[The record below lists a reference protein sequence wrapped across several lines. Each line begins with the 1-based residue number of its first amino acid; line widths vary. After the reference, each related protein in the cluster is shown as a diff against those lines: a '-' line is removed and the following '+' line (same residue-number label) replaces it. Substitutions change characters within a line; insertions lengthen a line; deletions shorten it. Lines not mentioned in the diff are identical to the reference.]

1 MVNLWQTGFF
11 CRGQSYKFAASI
23 TASKTD
29 PKIVPVYTLL
39 FCSAKKTTPSLIFII
54 CCWNVCQLFS
64 MLGPSA
70 KSRAQ
75 NWNFLSLKDYPWY
88 CAQWVWGDLLLT
100 QWSKIKS
107 VGDIIFYNFGT
118 LDLALIP
125 RPSFSG
131 WAYHWH
137 GSWCKAFALELYL
150 GHDPR
155 GAVSGPD
162 VTLHGGVRGAVH
174 KVGHHGQWKVPV
186 SRIHTGDTD
195 MLTQNY
201 KLGIQWGSVVCSL
214 NGSIFKPWLE

>member
-1 MVNLWQTGFF
+1 MPNPERRIELF
-11 CRGQSYKFAASI
+11 I
-23 TASKTD
+23 T
-29 PKIVPVYTLL
+29 VL
-39 FCSAKKTTPSLIFII
+39 FPMCL
-54 CCWNVCQLFS
+54 
-64 MLGPSA
+64 
-70 KSRAQ
+70 R
-75 NWNFLSLKDYPWY
+75 
-88 CAQWVWGDLLLT
+88 GDLVFTHDVILNQLVLSFFT
-100 QWSKIKS
+100 
-107 VGDIIFYNFGT
+107 YNFGT
-118 LDLALIP
+118 LDLALRP

-137 GSWCKAFALELYL
+137 GSWCQAIALELYL

-201 KLGIQWGSVVCSL
+201 KLGIQWGSLVCSL
-214 NGSIFKPWLE
+214 NGSIFKQWLE